1 MEHTQSLRSRLF
13 ADRPFYAM
21 VLAIAVPIMLQSAVT
36 NFVNLLDNI
45 MIGRLGTLEMSGVSI
60 ANQLLFIYN
69 ISIFGCVN
77 AAGIFSAQ
85 YCGKKDHD
93 GVRNCLRLKTVVG
106 MAAAL
111 IASVIFLTKHDAL
124 ISLYLN
130 EDLNSAADIAYTL
143 KGSSEYLLIML
154 AGLAPFALSQCVSST
169 MREDGET
176 LSPMKASFLAVGI
189 NFVFNYILIF
199 GKFGFP
205 RLGIHGAAIAT
216 VLSRFAE
223 LAYLCFIANAM
234 KAEKPYFQRV
244 FKGFHIPASLIGK
257 VAKKGT
263 PLIINEI
270 LWSLGIAGINQAYS
284 TRGLDAVA
292 ACNIYSTV
300 NNLFMIVCI
309 GMGSSIGILV
319 GQQLGAGK
327 SETAV
332 QYDRWLIVFA
342 IILSTLTGILMIF
355 SAPLFPLLYNT
366 DDSVRS
372 TAASLLRIAGLMM
385 PVSAICNACYF
396 TLRCGGKTVITFLS
410 DSVFTCLVSWW
421 LAALLA
427 SRTSLDVVWLV
438 LLVSSAD
445 LIKAV
450 FGLFLVGKGVWINN
464 LVAHD

>member
-13 ADRPFYAM
+13 ADRSFYAM

-189 NFVFNYILIF
+189 NFVFNYLLIF

-234 KAEKPYFQRV
+234 KAEKPYFRNV

-410 DSVFTCLVSWW
+410 DSVFTCLVSWS